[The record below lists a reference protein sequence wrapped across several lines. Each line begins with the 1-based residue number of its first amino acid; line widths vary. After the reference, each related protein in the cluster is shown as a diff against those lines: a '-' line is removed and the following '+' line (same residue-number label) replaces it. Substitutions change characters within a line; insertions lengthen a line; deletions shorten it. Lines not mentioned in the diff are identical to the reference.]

1 MLSSYL
7 DNLFHRDKFY
17 LQTVARFVNALG
29 NIYGHI
35 MEVWVVGHTGH
46 IGHTVQSTAVAND
59 GKSKGGGENLFS
71 LLMGRYLLMMLFI
84 DIF

>member
-7 DNLFHRDKFY
+7 DNLFHRDKLY

-46 IGHTVQSTAVAND
+46 IGHTALANG

-71 LLMGRYLLMMLFI
+71 LLM
-84 DIF
+84 D

>member
-7 DNLFHRDKFY
+7 DNLFHRDKLY

-46 IGHTVQSTAVAND
+46 TVQSTAVAND
-59 GKSKGGGENLFS
+59 GKSKGSGENLFS
-71 LLMGRYLLMMLFI
+71 LLMDRYLLMMLLI